1 MKTSKIIVNLLL
13 IAGLGLFYTSC
24 KKDRNPTPDQKDTAT
39 AADNAKAEYIYE
51 DASTWSDRI
60 MSGVS
65 YKSTLVDTVY
75 MGTCVLATL
84 DLSVMPYKLTIDF
97 GAQNCLCD
105 DGRWRRG
112 KIIVTFN
119 GGYFQAGTIITT
131 TFENYFVNNN
141 QVLGTKTVTNM
152 GRNNNGNLWWD
163 IAVSGQIIK
172 ANSGGVVF
180 WNSDRAREWIEG
192 EGQPWYKWV
201 YLITGTANGTNAN
214 GKSYTVNIT
223 APLKVKFNCEWIVS
237 GTLEIQVENA
247 PLVILDYGNGTC
259 DNIATVTINGQTY
272 TITLD

>member
-1 MKTSKIIVNLLL
+1 
-13 IAGLGLFYTSC
+13 
-24 KKDRNPTPDQKDTAT
+24 
-39 AADNAKAEYIYE
+39 
-51 DASTWSDRI
+51 
-60 MSGVS
+60 
-65 YKSTLVDTVY
+65 
-75 MGTCVLATL
+75 
-84 DLSVMPYKLTIDF
+84 
-97 GAQNCLCD
+97 
-105 DGRWRRG
+105 
-112 KIIVTFN
+112 
-119 GGYFQAGTIITT
+119 
-131 TFENYFVNNN
+131 
-141 QVLGTKTVTNM
+141 M